1 MKKVLNY
8 KPSLDF
14 KEPDANQKILE
25 KLYSY
30 GKDISTRVFH
40 RMRINLIYDELV
52 EIRNYNW
59 FQDSRSKTLDI
70 GCNSGFLSKIIFDLG
85 MPNVL
90 GIDLSDEYIEN
101 ANLNFA
107 QEGLLFRKEDAT
119 KLSFTN
125 KFNLILCTEVIEHT
139 DNPKEVINAISR
151 LLTDDGIA
159 IISLPNFISLNY
171 LITYFGKKILR
182 KQLSKDFIQHIDYP
196 FYKTLRLFEK
206 EGFRILKT
214 RGVNLFLIDLIL
226 PYIYKRKNLLRL
238 DAFLSKLY
246 PFKYFSQFFFIV
258 ITKNN
263 MGIKN

>member
-1 MKKVLNY
+1 MTPL
-8 KPSLDF
+8 
-14 KEPDANQKILE
+14 
-25 KLYSY
+25 
-30 GKDISTRVFH
+30 
-40 RMRINLIYDELV
+40 
-52 EIRNYNW
+52 
-59 FQDSRSKTLDI
+59 
-70 GCNSGFLSKIIFDLG
+70 
-85 MPNVL
+85 
-90 GIDLSDEYIEN
+90 
-101 ANLNFA
+101 
-107 QEGLLFRKEDAT
+107 
-119 KLSFTN
+119 N